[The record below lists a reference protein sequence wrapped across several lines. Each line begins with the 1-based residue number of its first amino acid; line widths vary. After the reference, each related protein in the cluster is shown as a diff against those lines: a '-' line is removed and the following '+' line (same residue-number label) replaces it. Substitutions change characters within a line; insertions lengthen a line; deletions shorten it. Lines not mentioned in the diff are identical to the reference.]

1 MINHN
6 LIDFIEAYQNRNTE
20 FSYNVFTLHY
30 TPRDK
35 NPSSWFFPPLGTRM
49 DRTTINLDEEDL
61 KYLYDKYFPE
71 YEKNIK
77 ERNNEIKERKLKE
90 IKELE
95 EQLNRLK
102 NEQ

>member
-1 MINHN
+1 MINHS
-6 LIDFIEAYQNRNTE
+6 LIDFIEAYQSRNTE
-20 FSYNVFTLHY
+20 YNYNVFTLHY
-30 TPRDK
+30 TTRDK
-35 NPSSWFFPPLGTRM
+35 NELRFIPFFGTRL

-71 YEKNIK
+71 YEKHII

-95 EQLNRLK
+95 EQLNKLK